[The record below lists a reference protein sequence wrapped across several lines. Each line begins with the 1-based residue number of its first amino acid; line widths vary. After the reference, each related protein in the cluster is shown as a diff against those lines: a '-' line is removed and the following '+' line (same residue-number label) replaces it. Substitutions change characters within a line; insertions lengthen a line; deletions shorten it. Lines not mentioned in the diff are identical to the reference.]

1 MIKKISRGK
10 EGPDQKVEIEARTQ
24 DMDDLDITS
33 HLMEAIMVINM
44 HLIDMERLMIMVCIK
59 VMDKQR

>member
-33 HLMEAIMVINM
+33 HQMEAIMVINM